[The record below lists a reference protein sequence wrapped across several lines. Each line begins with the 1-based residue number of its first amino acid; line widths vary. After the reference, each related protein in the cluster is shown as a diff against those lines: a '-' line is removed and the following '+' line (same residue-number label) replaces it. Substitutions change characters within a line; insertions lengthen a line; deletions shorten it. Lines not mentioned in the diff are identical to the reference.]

1 MADYWVKITEK
12 EDEEIRRHHY
22 LVTATDVKEARKVAQ
37 DYISH
42 FCDED
47 ENPEIVDDGF
57 AFCNRAIMVRV
68 TDIKETTKE
77 EFKEFLLKI
86 HTIQWQ

>member
-1 MADYWVKITEK
+1 MTDYWVKITEK

-22 LVTATDVKEARKVAQ
+22 LVTANDIKEARRMAHEF
-37 DYISH
+37 ISH

-47 ENPEIVDDGF
+47 DDPETVGEGF
-57 AFCNRAIMVRV
+57 AFCNRAIIVNIA
-68 TDIKETTKE
+68 DIKETTKE
-77 EFKEFLLKI
+77 EFMNFLLKV

>member
-12 EDEEIRRHHY
+12 EEDEIRRHHY
-22 LVTATDVKEARKVAQ
+22 LVTANDIREAQQVAQ
-37 DYISH
+37 EFISH

-47 ENPEIVDDGF
+47 DDPEAIADGF
-57 AFCNRAIMVRV
+57 AFFNRAITVQV

-77 EFKEFLLKI
+77 EFKDFLLKS
-86 HTIQWQ
+86 HMIQWK

>member
-22 LVTATDVKEARKVAQ
+22 LVTASDVKEARKVAQ

-47 ENPEIVDDGF
+47 EDPEAVDDGF
-57 AFCNRAIMVRV
+57 AFFNRAIMVRV
-68 TDIKETTKE
+68 AEVKETTKE
-77 EFKEFLLKI
+77 EFKEFLLKT
-86 HTIQWQ
+86 HTIQWK